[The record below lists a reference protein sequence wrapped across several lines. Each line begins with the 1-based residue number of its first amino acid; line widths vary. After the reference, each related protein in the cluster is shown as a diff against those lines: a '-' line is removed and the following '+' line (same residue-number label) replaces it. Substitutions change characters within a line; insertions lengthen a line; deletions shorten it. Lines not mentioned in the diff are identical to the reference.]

1 MGQATVTAT
10 PDERRWFSALRPL
23 VLLGGFVLVWW
34 FLMTGAA
41 QADGG
46 PDGGLADT
54 ARKATGAVDRVVDRP
69 APRSVPRSAPDHKAE
84 QHRAPVAHVMR
95 AARQRVDTVVSP
107 VTAPVVSV
115 TEHAVENNVKPVTT
129 RTTEAVRS
137 TVRKV
142 VRDVR
147 SGVENGSAVV
157 PELNPHELQLPPL
170 KVGESSSRVGETR
183 SGETRDKEFRTA
195 LPMLPAAGVVTALAS
210 PAAAFDVAPR
220 TTATSGPDMA
230 VPTPVDGVHRDGSA
244 SPADHDGA
252 SSVPS
257 GNGGLL
263 AADQNAEALVST
275 PSASTTST
283 VTSVDRL
290 PAGPAYPPA
299 SSPD

>member
-10 PDERRWFSALRPL
+10 TDERRWLSALRPL

-46 PDGGLADT
+46 PDGGLDDT
-54 ARKATGAVDRVVDRP
+54 VRSATSTVERVVHRP
-69 APRSVPRSAPDHKAE
+69 NPRSAPADKAR
-84 QHRAPVAHVMR
+84 QHRTPVAHV
-95 AARQRVDTVVSP
+95 AKAVSQRVDTVVAP
-107 VTAPVVSV
+107 VAAPVVSV
-115 TEHAVENNVKPVTT
+115 AERAVENNVKPVTT
-129 RTTEAVRS
+129 RTTD

-142 VRDVR
+142 VKDVR
-147 SGVENGSAVV
+147 SGLENGTVV
-157 PELNPHELQLPPL
+157 TPELNPDELVVPPL
-170 KVGESSSRVGETR
+170 KTGESSARVDETR
-183 SGETRDKEFRTA
+183 SNEARGQDFRTTSS
-195 LPMLPAAGVVTALAS
+195 MLPAAGVVTPLAS
-210 PAAAFDVAPR
+210 PAAAFDAAPQM
-220 TTATSGPDMA
+220 TATSGPDTA
-230 VPTPVDGVHRDGSA
+230 IPAPSGGVNSDGAA
-244 SPADHDGA
+244 SPTDHDGV

-263 AADQNAEALVST
+263 ASDQNAQALVIA
-275 PSASTTST
+275 PAASTTST